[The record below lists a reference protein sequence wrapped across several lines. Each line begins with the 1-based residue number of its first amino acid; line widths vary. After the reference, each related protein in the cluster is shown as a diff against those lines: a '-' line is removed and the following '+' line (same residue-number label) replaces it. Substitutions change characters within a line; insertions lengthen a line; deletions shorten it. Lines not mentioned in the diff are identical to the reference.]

1 MSHQHQHGWESRP
14 SNRPCQET
22 HTIAEQSAGAAGQSC
37 ELVAAPHPKSQVTC
51 AITAPRANLR
61 VLLREHVMTPAV
73 SGYASALALSKA
85 TSAMRVDGNIS

>member
-1 MSHQHQHGWESRP
+1 MGAQAARLVVQVTAVGRIELLWWRVSSTGEDG
-14 SNRPCQET
+14 SNSP
-22 HTIAEQSAGAAGQSC
+22 
-37 ELVAAPHPKSQVTC
+37 VAPHPLVQVTC